1 MRVAGFNPNTE
12 AGQTPKARGAA
23 FRSQKRAWLQNLPV
37 VFLLSSLLGRERRAP
52 PMLRV
57 VPAVSISE
65 FGFHSLPVRLVLLAV
80 LLAGFVVTPARL
92 FGADFAVDQGVMSSG
107 GGTST
112 NAVFSI
118 TGTLGQPDAGA
129 RLMGG
134 VFAVE
139 GGFWGAVTLLQTP
152 GVPPLSLQLLKASS
166 TLFFSWP
173 VTGETY
179 VLESSPVVGP
189 AAAWIPVSASV
200 QPGAQYRF
208 VLLPQQPGQRYFRL
222 RQTAPAP

>member
-12 AGQTPKARGAA
+12 AGQTPKTRGAA
-23 FRSQKRAWLQNLPV
+23 FRSQKRVWLKNLPV

-52 PMLRV
+52 PTLRV
-57 VPAVSISE
+57 VPAVSISG
-65 FGFHSLPVRLVLLAV
+65 FGFHSLPARLVFLAV
-80 LLAGFVVTPARL
+80 LLVGFVVTPARL
-92 FGADFAVDQGVMSSG
+92 FGADFAVGQGVMSSG

-112 NAVFSI
+112 NGTFSI
-118 TGTLGQPDAGA
+118 TGIIGQSDAGA

-152 GVPPLSLQLLKASS
+152 GLPLSLQLLQASS
-166 TLFFSWP
+166 TLVFSWP

-189 AAAWIPVSASV
+189 AAAWIPVSALVES
-200 QPGAQYRF
+200 GAQYRF